1 MSYHT
6 QLSLSLLRTINRSL
20 SSVVTRCCGEWGAE
34 HNPPGSHWTV
44 PHPVQCRARLLKSR
58 GTPLSPHRPS
68 SSGHVCDLYI
78 LPWKHPPM
86 PLSPHGATSGTCAHG
101 PPVLPAGAP
110 DPHVIALLTEQGND
124 TEEPP
129 SLWRAETSRQTA
141 GSHWA
146 TTGAFPRQCKSFI
159 MLVSMVT
166 GVMGLLWRQS

>member
-20 SSVVTRCCGEWGAE
+20 SSIVTRCCGEWGAE
-34 HNPPGSHWTV
+34 HNPPGCRWTV

-68 SSGHVCDLYI
+68 SSGHVCDLYF

-86 PLSPHGATSGTCAHG
+86 TLSHHGAHG
-101 PPVLPAGAP
+101 PPVLPAGAHP
-110 DPHVIALLTEQGND
+110 TLISSHCITEQGSD

-129 SLWRAETSRQTA
+129 SLWRADIQTDCRLTLGYYWGFSPVSA
-141 GSHWA
+141 NHLLCW
-146 TTGAFPRQCKSFI
+146 FP
-159 MLVSMVT
+159 
-166 GVMGLLWRQS
+166 W